1 MRASGRAL
9 HLGRPAVLR
18 HPPAWHGHLASDR
31 ARSEAARA
39 GPMLG
44 LPSVSRIVPA
54 ATSDRT
60 GPGRPWIPQFP
71 ARVIPPAGSAAGGPP
86 PRSAADRP
94 VRETCRSREPAGR
107 FQVTTLQDPTHP
119 QLARL
124 KGGGPTSTAP
134 PRPTTMRAGLGG
146 HMATT
151 PTTGSPPY
159 GRSDRPPRC
168 HSPGIANG
176 LLAWMLS
183 LEGRAVPSRSRFAA
197 DAKVDAEPAAPAG
210 GSSSDDAAL
219 RPGSPGTVPAGHQA
233 GCPPFRMS
241 T

>member
-18 HPPAWHGHLASDR
+18 HPPAWHCHLASDR

-86 PRSAADRP
+86 PRSAADLP
-94 VRETCRSREPAGR
+94 VRGTCRSREPAGR

-119 QLARL
+119 QLARS

-134 PRPTTMRAGLGG
+134 PRPPRS
-146 HMATT
+146 T
-151 PTTGSPPY
+151 PNPP
-159 GRSDRPPRC
+159 PP
-168 HSPGIANG
+168 
-176 LLAWMLS
+176 L
-183 LEGRAVPSRSRFAA
+183 
-197 DAKVDAEPAAPAG
+197 AAPQAMTLLCYRTPL
-210 GSSSDDAAL
+210 ARF
-219 RPGSPGTVPAGHQA
+219 RPDTKQVARHSG
-233 GCPPFRMS
+233 
-241 T
+241 